1 MNRHGS
7 ILEANVDGGIAG
19 FDNFLDGLVDRF
31 VRPFA
36 ESLFPANVG
45 PGDSKGR
52 FIFTVKYEHH
62 AEEEGTPRRVYDI
75 KLAEHRDAS
84 VVTMNVNL
92 NTDSFQGSALEFID
106 DAGHRKELKF
116 RPGEVIIHLGSYRHA
131 VLPITDGHRENM
143 IIWLFGAEGEVR
155 VAPYKKHEQLTLE
168 QRWGGGGIHS
178 DTENEL

>member
-1 MNRHGS
+1 MLGHLFREDIPGVFSCPLLTPNATKRLRDNVNLFSSSGIPTRRPNGMNRHGS

-75 KLAEHRDAS
+75 KLAEHRDAWS
-84 VVTMNVNL
+84 L
-92 NTDSFQGSALEFID
+92 
-106 DAGHRKELKF
+106 
-116 RPGEVIIHLGSYRHA
+116 
-131 VLPITDGHRENM
+131 IT
-143 IIWLFGAEGEVR
+143 
-155 VAPYKKHEQLTLE
+155 
-168 QRWGGGGIHS
+168 
-178 DTENEL
+178 